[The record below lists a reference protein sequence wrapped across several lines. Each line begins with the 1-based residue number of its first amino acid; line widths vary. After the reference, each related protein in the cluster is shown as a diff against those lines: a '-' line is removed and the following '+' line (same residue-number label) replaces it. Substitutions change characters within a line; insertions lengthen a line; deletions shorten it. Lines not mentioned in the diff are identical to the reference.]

1 MPNTL
6 GPATTTVAGDMN
18 VKEFAERSGLS
29 PHTIRYYESI
39 GLLTDVTRLP
49 NGHRCF
55 GDRDLEW
62 IEFVCRL
69 KDTGMPL
76 GEIREYA
83 SLRAAGDSTLV
94 ERKRLLE
101 AHAARLK
108 SEIATQRRH
117 LRKLEDKIA
126 TYDSWIDGACPR

>member
-1 MPNTL
+1 MRNAL
-6 GPATTTVAGDMN
+6 GPAAATLAGDMN

-29 PHTIRYYESI
+29 PHTIRYYESS
-39 GLLTDVTRLP
+39 GLLTDVARLP

-55 GDRDLEW
+55 RDRDLEW

-76 GEIREYA
+76 GEIRVYA

-101 AHAARLK
+101 AHAAQLK
-108 SEIATQRRH
+108 SEIVAQRRH

-126 TYDSWIDGACPR
+126 TYDSWIDDAGPS